1 MSTSSSTNIPT
12 DAVVAAEPRGAPMV
26 RAVITGMLLGGV
38 LSLCNLYTGL
48 KVGWG
53 MNISITAALMGYG
66 IWKLLEAGT
75 RARGFSIHE
84 TNLNQTAASAAAA
97 ISSAGLVAP
106 IPALTMINGHTYTWI
121 GLVAWTF
128 AVSMVG
134 VVVGI
139 GLRRQLI
146 VVDRLP
152 FPGGMATAETL
163 REIYAEGKEA
173 AARLRMLIGAAL
185 VGAGIKVIEY
195 TAALKPLALGGWWS
209 AKPGGALAKSGV
221 GGISSGNLGFALEPT
236 VMMYGVGMLI
246 GPRVG
251 VSMLIGAVLSWGVL
265 APMAFDAGWMPPGKA
280 DPEANWFVAGLQ
292 WLLWPGVAMMVASAL
307 TSFAFSWRSFVA
319 VFRRGGGKD
328 EPAAGDD
335 GSLTRRAFIV
345 SLVAVT
351 AFAVVLQVSMFD
363 IAAWA
368 AFLGVLMTFVLALV
382 AARVSGE
389 TNITPVGA
397 MGKVTQLA
405 FAVLAPGQ
413 PAANLMAANVTGG
426 AASQCADLMHDLKT
440 GHLIGS
446 RPRAQFV
453 AQSFGVLAGAMAGSA
468 GYLVLIKDPV
478 NQLLTPEWPA
488 PSVAAWK
495 AVAELF
501 MKGLSALPPGAVN
514 AMAIAGAA
522 GILLAVLEKTLP
534 AALRRWMPSSTSLG
548 LAMVIPAYNAISM
561 FLGSMVAWLL
571 GRWVPDWSTR
581 FVLILASGLI
591 AGESLSGVVLSVM
604 KILGVG

>member
-1 MSTSSSTNIPT
+1 MPQSSSR
-12 DAVVAAEPRGAPMV
+12 VEPV
-26 RAVITGMLLGGV
+26 IRAIITGMLLGGL
-38 LSLCNLYTGL
+38 LSLCNIYTGL

-66 IWKLLEAGT
+66 VWQLLACSG
-75 RARGFSIHE
+75 RVRGLTIQE

-128 AVSMVG
+128 SVSIVG

-146 VVDRLP
+146 VVDQLP

-163 REIYAEGKEA
+163 REIYAHGKEA
-173 AARLRMLIGAAL
+173 AARLWMLIGSAA
-185 VGAGIKVIEY
+185 VAAGIKIIEH
-195 TAALKPLALGGWWS
+195 ANSLKPLALGGWWS

-251 VSMLIGAVLSWGVL
+251 ISMLIGAVISWGVL

-280 DPEANWFVAGLQ
+280 DPTANWFVAGLQ

-319 VFRRGGGKD
+319 VFRGGRTTSGD
-328 EPAAGDD
+328 AAADD
-335 GSLTRRAFIV
+335 GGSLTKRAFI
-345 SLVAVT
+345 SALVAAT
-351 AFAVVLQVSMFD
+351 ALAVVLQVCMFD
-363 IAAWA
+363 IAGWA
-368 AFLGVLMTFVLALV
+368 AFLGVMMTFVLALV

-440 GHLIGS
+440 GHLIGT
-446 RPRAQFV
+446 RPQSQFIAQF
-453 AQSFGVLAGAMAGSA
+453 FGVLAGAMAGSA
-468 GYLVLIKDPV
+468 GYLVLIKDPLS
-478 NQLLTPEWPA
+478 QLLTPEWPA

-501 MKGLSALPPGAVN
+501 MQGLSALPPGAVE
-514 AMAIAGAA
+514 AMTIAGVV
-522 GILLAVLEKTLP
+522 GIVLAVMEKTMP
-534 AALRRWMPSSTSLG
+534 VNLRRWLPSSTSLG

-561 FLGSMVAWLL
+561 FLGSMVAWVLS
-571 GRWVPDWSTR
+571 RWVPDWSTR
-581 FVLILASGLI
+581 FVLIIASGLI
-591 AGESLSGVVLSVM
+591 AGESLSGVVISVM
-604 KILGVG
+604 KILGMG